1 MSNGQV
7 RGESY
12 HNGILGQK
20 AARVWLFIGFVLG
33 FASIIA
39 ATWILFAVYVLPGKQ
54 VIYPGLGLFLQNVLI
69 FAG

>member
-1 MSNGQV
+1 MSNGML

-12 HNGILGQK
+12 TSGFLGQTG
-20 AARVWLFIGFVLG
+20 ARLWLFIGFVLG

-39 ATWILFAVYVLPGKQ
+39 AIWILFAAYVIPGKDPA
-54 VIYPGLGLFLQNVLI
+54 YPGVGLFLQNILI